1 MQSHSSLSFLPSPFL
16 LCLSFYHC
24 YPNEMFRICLNLK
37 GILKVKL
44 CGKNAHVLQFLPYV
58 RDVAAGIVIVEEA
71 GGRVFDP

>member
-1 MQSHSSLSFLPSPFL
+1 
-16 LCLSFYHC
+16 
-24 YPNEMFRICLNLK
+24 MFRICLNLK